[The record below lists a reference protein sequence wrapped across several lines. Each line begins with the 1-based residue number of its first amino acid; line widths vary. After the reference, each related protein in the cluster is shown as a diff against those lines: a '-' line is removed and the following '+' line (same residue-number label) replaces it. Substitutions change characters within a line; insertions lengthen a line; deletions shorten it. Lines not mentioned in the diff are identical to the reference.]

1 MGGSNSI
8 LSYTKPRI
16 NKVVPT
22 GPKKCDYDNELEKS
36 IYQKRSPKKGKTY
49 DIVEPFSP
57 PNGRSKTYT
66 SDLLMTDCEHS
77 CAHTSSLMTP
87 ATSIPNIIIHDHN
100 LSASSYDRTVHTYQS
115 KNSNKSIHSLDEMS
129 HAASP
134 HHYQPTMDPTTE
146 NSGGLLPEEYE
157 ELLQFNPISAKTRET
172 ANFIQMNENARRL
185 FIRFV
190 KENQLKWLELLA
202 IQTLS
207 KQGQNPKLSSLQSAS
222 KSPSALSQL
231 LHSSTITFHSY
242 TVTKPVLYAQSS
254 HYTDRLSFKNIAASF
269 SGMHNTKSRSC
280 DSNPEEQEPQIIFFD
295 ERKTLDIL
303 QLTKQLKI
311 KESANLAP
319 ASSRS
324 YDEYDNTIGAGICMN
339 NGSTSSKEKS
349 NLEKVLQKEQV
360 MDFMILILLNLFP
373 YSQQYQFMETREW
386 NFNIDEIVFQP
397 GNVSSQ
403 FPRSP
408 TNIGKNNNTNYIQE
422 YRIQQFI
429 QQSKNIH
436 KNDSLSNI
444 QTLFYFLSKEID
456 EEHLYT
462 KLASPAMNWLNEI
475 LPTVNSLPFGVTYC
489 KNLSNALTHFPNG
502 FLMESLPIVYVN
514 EAGKDMIG
522 YANNNPNFMVA
533 DTSGNKIIGKNFT
546 NTLLP
551 QKDIKSLQFPK
562 NTTTSPKNGQ
572 PNYYNDKKLLS
583 RMMEANAKGEKSKM
597 GIIQENKFT
606 SLKFYNLLN
615 SVPIHIG
622 NKYSYLL
629 SLHYNLN
636 SDDAKISDFKVMDD
650 VACLLLMLPY

>member
-8 LSYTKPRI
+8 LSPRV
-16 NKVVPT
+16 NQVVP
-22 GPKKCDYDNELEKS
+22 KNDYDNELEKS
-36 IYQKRSPKKGKTY
+36 IFKKRSPKKGKTY
-49 DIVEPFSP
+49 DFVEPFSP
-57 PNGRSKTYT
+57 PNGRSKMYT
-66 SDLLMTDCEHS
+66 SDLLMTDCDHS
-77 CAHTSSLMTP
+77 CAHTSSVMTP

-100 LSASSYDRTVHTYQS
+100 LSASSYDRTVHTYLS
-115 KNSNKSIHSLDEMS
+115 KNSNKSLHSFGDDVS
-129 HAASP
+129 RATSP
-134 HHYQPTMDPTTE
+134 NHYQPTMDPTTE
-146 NSGGLLPEEYE
+146 NSGGIIPEEYE

-172 ANFIQMNENARRL
+172 ANFIQMNDNARRL

-202 IQTLS
+202 IQTLT
-207 KQGQNPKLSSLQSAS
+207 KQGQNPKLSSLQCAS

-269 SGMHNTKSRSC
+269 SGGKGIHNNKSVSS

-311 KESANLAP
+311 KESANLAR

-324 YDEYDNTIGAGICMN
+324 YDEYDNTIGAGNPMMSN
-339 NGSTSSKEKS
+339 NASSKEKS

-360 MDFMILILLNLFP
+360 VDFMILILLNLFP
-373 YSQQYQFMETREW
+373 YTQQYQFMDSREW

-436 KNDSLSNI
+436 KNDSLFNI

-456 EEHLYT
+456 EENLYT
-462 KLASPAMNWLNEI
+462 KLASPTMNWLNEI

-489 KNLSNALTHFPNG
+489 KNLSNSLTHFPNG

-522 YANNNPNFMVA
+522 YANNNPNFTVA
-533 DTSGNKIIGKNFT
+533 DTSGNKIIGKNLT

-562 NTTTSPKNGQ
+562 NTTSPKNGQ

-615 SVPIHIG
+615 SVPIHLG

-650 VACLLLMLPY
+650 VACLLSMLPY